1 MNSFNILK
9 DNKQMLSFL
18 YLFLSILGAILPM
31 MANFQFARDYGNSFD
46 INNFIALANANPAA
60 QSISRDLLVGASAIF
75 IWIVNESKKL
85 NMKNMWVVYVGTSL
99 IAFAFSAP
107 FFLFLR
113 ERRIIEIE
121 KMDIKIN

>member
-1 MNSFNILK
+1 MGVDGTDYILSRGV
-9 DNKQMLSFL
+9 DSGVNHVACL
-18 YLFLSILGAILPM
+18 I
-31 MANFQFARDYGNSFD
+31 NFKRA
-46 INNFIALANANPAA
+46 INNFIALANVNPAA

-85 NMKNMWVVYVGTSL
+85 NMKNMWVVYVGTFL

-113 ERRIIEIE
+113 ERRIIELE
-121 KMDIKIN
+121 EN

>member
-1 MNSFNILK
+1 MDSLNILK
-9 DNKQMLSFL
+9 DNRQKLSYL

-31 MANFQFARDYGNSFD
+31 MANFYFATEYGNSFD
-46 INNFIALANANPAA
+46 IKNFISLANANPAA
-60 QSISRDLLVGASAIF
+60 QSISRDLLVGATAVF

-85 NMKNMWVVYVGTSL
+85 NIKNMWVVYIGTFL

-121 KMDIKIN
+121 KK

>member
-1 MNSFNILK
+1 VNSLSILK
-9 DNKQMLSFL
+9 DNKQILSYL

-31 MANFQFARDYGNSFD
+31 LANFHFAMEYGNNFD

-60 QSISRDLLVGASAIF
+60 QSISRDLLIGATAVF

-85 NMKNMWVVYVGTSL
+85 NMKNMWIVYFGTFL

-113 ERRIIEIE
+113 ERRIIEL
-121 KMDIKIN
+121 KKLN

>member
-1 MNSFNILK
+1 MNLLSILK
-9 DNKQMLSFL
+9 DNKHLLSYL

-31 MANFQFARDYGNSFD
+31 LANYNFAMEYGNSFD
-46 INNFIALANANPAA
+46 IKNFIELANSNPAA
-60 QSISRDLLVGASAIF
+60 QSISRDLLIGATAIF

-85 NMKNMWVVYVGTSL
+85 NMKNMWIVYIGTFL

-113 ERRIIEIE
+113 EKRIIELE
-121 KMDIKIN
+121 RN

>member
-1 MNSFNILK
+1 MNSLSILK
-9 DNKQMLSFL
+9 DNKQIISYL

-31 MANFQFARDYGNSFD
+31 LANFDFAMEYGNSFD
-46 INNFIALANANPAA
+46 INNFIELANANPAA
-60 QSISRDLLVGASAIF
+60 QSISRDLLIGATAVF

-85 NMKNMWVVYVGTSL
+85 KMKNMWIVYFGTFL

-113 ERRIIEIE
+113 ERRIIELE
-121 KMDIKIN
+121 KINF

>member
-9 DNKQMLSFL
+9 DNKQILYFL

-31 MANFQFARDYGNSFD
+31 MANFQFARDFGNSFD

-75 IWIVNESKKL
+75 IWIINESKKL
-85 NMKNMWVVYVGTSL
+85 NMKNMWVVYIGTFL

-121 KMDIKIN
+121 KMDIKIS

>member
-1 MNSFNILK
+1 MNSLNILK
-9 DNKQMLSFL
+9 DNQKILSYL

-31 MANFQFARDYGNSFD
+31 MANFEFAKEYGNSFD
-46 INNFIALANANPAA
+46 IKNFISLANANPAA

-75 IWIVNESKKL
+75 IWIVNESRKL
-85 NMKNMWVVYVGTSL
+85 NMKNMWVVYIGTFL

-113 ERRIIEIE
+113 ERRIIELE
-121 KMDIKIN
+121 KN

>member
-1 MNSFNILK
+1 MNSLNILK
-9 DNKQMLSFL
+9 DNKQILSYI
-18 YLFLSILGAILPM
+18 YLFLAIVGAILTM
-31 MANFQFARDYGNSFD
+31 MANLDFAMEYGNSFD
-46 INNFIALANANPAA
+46 IMNFISLANANPAA
-60 QSISRDLLVGASAIF
+60 ESISRDLLVGASAVF

-85 NMKNMWVVYVGTSL
+85 NIKNMWVVYVGTFL

-121 KMDIKIN
+121 NK

>member
-1 MNSFNILK
+1 MNSFTLLK
-9 DNKQMLSFL
+9 DNKYILSYL

-31 MANFQFARDYGNSFD
+31 ISNFNFAMEYGSSFD
-46 INNFIALANANPAA
+46 INQFIQLANANPAA
-60 QSISRDLLVGASAIF
+60 ESISRDLLIGASAVF

-85 NMKNMWVVYVGTSL
+85 NMKNMWIVYLGTFL

-113 ERRIIEIE
+113 ERRIIEMNLGGI
-121 KMDIKIN
+121 I

>member
-1 MNSFNILK
+1 MNSLSILK
-9 DNKQMLSFL
+9 DNKQIISYL

-31 MANFQFARDYGNSFD
+31 LANFDFAMEYGNSFD
-46 INNFIALANANPAA
+46 INNFIELANANPAA
-60 QSISRDLLVGASAIF
+60 QSISRDLLIGATAVF

-85 NMKNMWVVYVGTSL
+85 NMKNMWIVYIGTFL

-113 ERRIIEIE
+113 ERRINELE
-121 KMDIKIN
+121 KIKLK

>member
-1 MNSFNILK
+1 MNSLNILK
-9 DNKQMLSFL
+9 DNKQTLSYI
-18 YLFLSILGAILPM
+18 YLFLSIIGAILPM
-31 MANFQFARDYGNSFD
+31 MANFNFAMEYGNSFD
-46 INNFIALANANPAA
+46 IKNFISLANANPAA
-60 QSISRDLLVGASAIF
+60 QSISRDLRVGASAVF

-85 NMKNMWVVYVGTSL
+85 NVKNMWIVYIGTFL

-121 KMDIKIN
+121 NN

>member
-1 MNSFNILK
+1 MNSLNILK
-9 DNKQMLSFL
+9 DNKKILSYI

-31 MANFQFARDYGNSFD
+31 MANFDFAMEYGNSFD
-46 INNFIALANANPAA
+46 IKNFISLANANPAA
-60 QSISRDLLVGASAIF
+60 QSISRDLLIGASAVF

-85 NMKNMWVVYVGTSL
+85 SIKNMWIVYTGTFL

-121 KMDIKIN
+121 KK

>member
-9 DNKQMLSFL
+9 GNKKILSYV
-18 YLFLSILGAILPM
+18 YLFLSILGAVLPM
-31 MANFQFARDYGNSFD
+31 IANFEFAKEYGNNFD

-85 NMKNMWVVYVGTSL
+85 NMKNMWLVYVGTFL
-99 IAFAFSAP
+99 IAFAFAAP

-113 ERRIIEIE
+113 ERRIIELE
-121 KMDIKIN
+121 KD